1 MLLSKISRHS
11 RFEITNGKGN
21 CNCTLGR
28 KYSLEMSLL
37 VLIHCFIVNELW
49 QDYKQ
54 FFLTSRKQ
62 NVFIVNLTAGFTS
75 KMAIWNLILGMLQGV
90 IKIVKFAIKIVYYI
104 YQLYILSMIQI
115 SIISL
120 LDICENIYL
129 LIFGY

>member
-1 MLLSKISRHS
+1 
-11 RFEITNGKGN
+11 
-21 CNCTLGR
+21 
-28 KYSLEMSLL
+28 MSLL

-49 QDYKQ
+49 QDYKH

-62 NVFIVNLTAGFTS
+62 SVFIVNLNAGFTS

-129 LIFGY
+129 IIFGYYIYFTIKLTSILFLNKSCELFSWVNYSVLLR

>member
-1 MLLSKISRHS
+1 
-11 RFEITNGKGN
+11 
-21 CNCTLGR
+21 
-28 KYSLEMSLL
+28 MSLL

-49 QDYKQ
+49 QDYKH

-62 NVFIVNLTAGFTS
+62 SVFIVNLNAGFTS

-129 LIFGY
+129 IIFGYYIYFTIKLTSILFLNKSCELFSCVNYSVLLR